1 MGKATRR
8 NAIREDLIYFAIPAV
23 LVYSAG
29 VVVSARD
36 LIRRQGGLCTLSV
49 QSIAGLTLIVIGL
62 AVLFVA
68 TGTLWRS
75 YSSTLVIRQ
84 DHQLVTHGIYRFM
97 RHPIYLGAIM
107 VCIGM
112 PVYASSLYGLVTMIT
127 LIPLF
132 LFRIRI
138 EERMLTNEYGSRY
151 RTYQEATS
159 KLIPFIY

>member
-1 MGKATRR
+1 M
-8 NAIREDLIYFAIPAV
+8 I
-23 LVYSAG
+23 
-29 VVVSARD
+29 SARD
-36 LIRRQGGLCTLSV
+36 LTRRQESLCTVSV
-49 QSIAGLTLIVIGL
+49 QSVAGLTLIAIGL

-75 YSSTLVIRQ
+75 YSSTLVIRE
-84 DHQLVTHGIYRFM
+84 DHQLVTHGIYQFV

-107 VCIGM
+107 ICIGM
-112 PVYASSLYGLVTMIT
+112 PVYASSLYGLVAMVT

-132 LFRIRI
+132 LCRIRI
-138 EERMLTNEYGSRY
+138 EERMLIDEYGSRY